1 MSYYAEALNDCN
13 CGLNDLT
20 QEQKKQFVK
29 EAVDEELK
37 SFDYTKLVTGGTAGL
52 SPLIE
57 TTVGNVV
64 EKVCNK
70 GVKQTIKDNALY
82 IAAATAFIGGIGY
95 YLGKK

>member
-1 MSYYAEALNDCN
+1 MYYAEALNDCN

-20 QEQKKQFVK
+20 QEQKEKFVS

-37 SFDYTKLVTGGTAGL
+37 SFDYAKLVTGGTAGL
-52 SPLIE
+52 APTLK

-70 GVKQTIKDNALY
+70 GAMETIKQKAPILALGGAVLVGLGY
-82 IAAATAFIGGIGY
+82 FIG
-95 YLGKK
+95 KK